1 MTDSADGRRSAPRQ
15 GSTTRRRVALA
26 VVVFLFALE
35 AALQLAA
42 GVASLVPVT
51 APPRADAG
59 VVCVG
64 DSFTAGIG
72 ASSTEHGYPAV
83 LERLLRD
90 RGRPLR
96 VANAGMPGQDSGYM
110 LARVGGELRDG
121 VKVCC
126 ALLAFNDTWSRPPRA
141 AANALE
147 HATTRRFEWRWRTGR
162 LLAIA
167 LRFGANSWF
176 DAAGSDPVPAPPAA
190 SADDAPPAPTPAA
203 GFALLDRLGLTAA
216 DAPPPRV
223 APRPA
228 ADAQQRIAAIE
239 ATLRRGAFA
248 EALAEARA
256 FATAAPET
264 LAATRLAAIAANG
277 AGDAAARDEALG
289 RLAAADAAGRL
300 DGAEERMIAL
310 LAIGDAGT
318 AAARAEARLQA
329 APDELVAAIVLQ
341 DALFALGRL
350 ADFRAAAARALRN
363 CNRLLPDLS
372 GTMARHLAEALG
384 GDDPPR
390 SARLFVAAAL
400 LDGNV
405 GLARAKFGGLHGHV
419 PWPTLDAAL
428 TEAAALAP
436 EAIAAWRPILRGM
449 LDEDPAAAPWA
460 ATLEAHLVQLGEHCH
475 QRGIRFLVVGY
486 PFRHDGLEGAQ
497 RRAAARLGAPFVD
510 VRAAFAAALQ
520 GADRGSLFVANG
532 HCNDAGYELL
542 AKVVAEAVLAAL
554 D

>member
-1 MTDSADGRRSAPRQ
+1 MTDNADGHGNAPRRRT
-15 GSTTRRRVALA
+15 STRRRVALA

-42 GVASLVPVT
+42 GVAALAPIT
-51 APPRADAG
+51 APARADAA

-72 ASSTEHGYPAV
+72 ASSNEHSYPAV

-90 RGRPLR
+90 RGRPVR

-110 LARVGGELRDG
+110 LARIGGELRDG

-126 ALLAFNDTWSRPPRA
+126 ALFAFNDTWSRPPRA
-141 AANALE
+141 AADALE

-167 LRFGANSWF
+167 CRVGANSWF
-176 DAAGSDPVPAPPAA
+176 DAADADAVPAPPAA
-190 SADDAPPAPTPAA
+190 SADEAPPAPAPAA

-216 DAPPPRV
+216 DAPAPRL

-228 ADAQQRIAAIE
+228 PDAQQRIAAIE

-248 EALAEARA
+248 DALAEARA
-256 FATAAPET
+256 FATAAPDT

-300 DGAEERMIAL
+300 DGAEEHMIAL
-310 LAIGDAGT
+310 LALGDAGA

-341 DALFALGRL
+341 DALFATGRM
-350 ADFRAAAARALRN
+350 AEFRVAATRALRN

-372 GTMARHLAEALG
+372 GTMSRHLAEALG

-390 SARLFVAAAL
+390 SARLLVAAGL

-405 GLARAKFGGLHGHV
+405 GLARAKVGGLRQHV
-419 PWPTLDAAL
+419 PWPMLEAAL
-428 TEAAALAP
+428 DEAAELAP
-436 EAIAAWRPILRGM
+436 DAVAAWRPILRGIV
-449 LDEDPAAAPWA
+449 DEAPDAAPWA
-460 ATLEAHLVQLGEHCH
+460 ATLEAHLVQLGEHCRR
-475 QRGIRFLVVGY
+475 RGIRFLVVGY
-486 PFRHDGLEGAQ
+486 PFRHDGLEAAQ
-497 RRAAARLGAPFVD
+497 RRAAAQLGAPFVD
-510 VRAAFAAALQ
+510 VRAAFTAALQ
-520 GADRGSLFVANG
+520 GADRSSLFVANG